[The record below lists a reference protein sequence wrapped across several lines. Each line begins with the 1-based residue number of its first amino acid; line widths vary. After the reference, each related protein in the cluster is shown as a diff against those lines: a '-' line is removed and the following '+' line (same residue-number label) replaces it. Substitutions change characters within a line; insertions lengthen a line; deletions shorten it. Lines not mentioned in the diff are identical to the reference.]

1 MTAKKRA
8 PIARARGTTKPKAP
22 PSTAVDPAAELEV
35 LRDRIDALS
44 ETLPLARR
52 AGPRA
57 SARLG
62 ELGETLERTVEE
74 VRQGTLDRAKLSTIA
89 STIAAIAR
97 LLGELLAAAT
107 GKEDEG
113 KG

>member
-8 PIARARGTTKPKAP
+8 LATRARGATKQKAP
-22 PSTAVDPAAELEV
+22 TTTAVDPAAELEA

-44 ETLPLARR
+44 ELLLVARR
-52 AGPRA
+52 AGPRT
-57 SARLG
+57 SARFG

-74 VRQGTLDRAKLSTIA
+74 VRRGTLDRAKLSAIA

-97 LLGELLAAAT
+97 LLGETLAASRKQ
-107 GKEDEG
+107 GEG
-113 KG
+113 EG